1 MNKYSYKVIENVVDS
16 ETSVTVQGTVNGLGL
31 HDLDHEV
38 SNIMSNIKSQS
49 EKMTDLSTKFMN
61 VQNDNDRLTC
71 GKLIQEY
78 INNLLPHCGHVF
90 QV

>member
-49 EKMTDLSTKFMN
+49 EKKKKRKRKKETK
-61 VQNDNDRLTC
+61 TP
-71 GKLIQEY
+71 E
-78 INNLLPHCGHVF
+78 
-90 QV
+90 